1 MTNKISIEG
10 PIKIETKEEKT
21 SLIKRSKDKLPECSK
36 SKDKSKDNLRY
47 SLHWDYTT
55 NKSGKQQ
62 FTFTGK
68 EMGDSF
74 WSPEEK
80 SNLKVGDLIIY
91 KKKGHPN
98 FNYKARIYAK
108 TGLISKIDALKKGIM
123 EKLPDVPDT
132 YDIKFMAPPV
142 IGGNRT
148 KRIKGVKI
156 EEMEKIPGYRFF
168 FCYPTPKKSN
178 KYLYHSPQ
186 FHNKIKSEMKKGF
199 LKDMDWNMEKILAKH
214 AGVTKD
220 TLTGKAIPSDKLV
233 EQPNSVKF
241 KIAEVELIEISDPVH
256 LHKGKPQKEVH
267 KIRVLVHIRLYK
279 VEKEDKTKHLP
290 AVPNAEQTMSMLDCK
305 NHKKRT
311 FELIKE
317 LREASAKQAASFSE
331 YLGDKLA
338 VKYAKNEYN
347 EIEWYQNKA
356 KKEIADIYYK
366 KRVDKRNK
374 KLKEKKD
381 HRTNWKKK
389 SEDEVKKSKKIL
401 ELAGKQAKEEQRATE
416 QKFDSTRAK
425 EDVMDERKENNQ
437 DKSTSNLKDENPY
450 VTDFSEEQKKKNE
463 EKELDEFVDDSDD
476 EDAKEMVMPGEKIEN
491 GNETKTGIDVG
502 DGTGNKGGGTRKHR
516 RRRNKNTKKRRN
528 KNK

>member
-1 MTNKISIEG
+1 MNKISIEG
-10 PIKIETKEEKT
+10 PIKIETKEQKT
-21 SLIKRSKDKLPECSK
+21 SLIKRSKDKLPECTK
-36 SKDKSKDNLRY
+36 SKDKRKDNLRY

-68 EMGDSF
+68 EMGDNF

-80 SNLKVGDLIIY
+80 TKLKVGDLIIY

-123 EKLPDVPDT
+123 KELPDVPDT
-132 YDIKFMAPPV
+132 YDIKFIAPPV

-148 KRIKGVKI
+148 KRIKGVKK
-156 EEMEKIPGYRFF
+156 EEIEKIPGYRFF
-168 FCYPTPKKSN
+168 FCYPTLKPGGI

-186 FHNKIKSEMKKGF
+186 FHDKIKSEMKKGF
-199 LKDMDWNMEKILAKH
+199 LKNMDWNIEKIQAKH

-220 TLTGKAIPSDKLV
+220 TLTGKAIPADKLV
-233 EQPNSVKF
+233 ERPNSVKY
-241 KIAEVELIEISDPVH
+241 KIADVELIQISDPVH
-256 LHKGKPQKEVH
+256 LHKGKPNKEVH
-267 KIRVLVHIRLYK
+267 KIRVLVHIRLFK
-279 VEKEDKTKHLP
+279 VEKEDKTKQLP
-290 AVPNAEQTMSMLDCK
+290 AAPNAEQTMSMLDCK

-311 FELIKE
+311 FELIKD

-347 EIEWYQNKA
+347 EVEWYQNKA
-356 KKEIADIYYK
+356 RKEIADEYYK
-366 KRVDKRNK
+366 KRVDKRK
-374 KLKEKKD
+374 KKEKEKKD

-401 ELAGKQAKEEQRATE
+401 ELAGKQAKEEQIAIE
-416 QKFDSTRAK
+416 QKFDATRGK
-425 EDVMDERKENNQ
+425 EDVTDDIKEKAAH
-437 DKSTSNLKDENPY
+437 KSTSGLEGEKPY
-450 VTDFSEEQKKKNE
+450 VTDFREGQEKQRKEQKERKEDLAFIDEDDE
-463 EKELDEFVDDSDD
+463 EEFVDR
-476 EDAKEMVMPGEKIEN
+476 KV
-491 GNETKTGIDVG
+491 
-502 DGTGNKGGGTRKHR
+502 GGTRKHR
-516 RRRNKNTKKRRN
+516 RRRNRNTKKKRN

>member
-36 SKDKSKDNLRY
+36 NKDKSKDNLRY

-68 EMGDSF
+68 EMGDNF
-74 WSPEEK
+74 WSPGEK
-80 SNLKVGDLIIY
+80 TKLKVGDLIIY

-108 TGLISKIDALKKGIM
+108 TGLISKLDALKKGIM
-123 EKLPDVPDT
+123 KKLPDVPDT
-132 YDIKFMAPPV
+132 YDIKFIAPPV

-148 KRIKGVKI
+148 KRIKGVKK
-156 EEMEKIPGYRFF
+156 EEIEKIPGYRFF

-199 LKDMDWNMEKILAKH
+199 LKKMDWNIEKIQAKH

-220 TLTGKAIPSDKLV
+220 TLTGKAIPADKLV
-233 EQPNSVKF
+233 ERPNSVKF
-241 KIAEVELIEISDPVH
+241 KIADVELIEISDPVH

-267 KIRVLVHIRLYK
+267 KIRVLVNIRLFK
-279 VEKEDKTKHLP
+279 VEKEDKTKQLP
-290 AVPNAEQTMSMLDCK
+290 AAPNAEQTMSMLDCK

-311 FELIKE
+311 FELVKE

-331 YLGDKLA
+331 YLGDKLT
-338 VKYAKNEYN
+338 VKYAKNYKDV
-347 EIEWYQNKA
+347 EWYQNKA
-356 KKEIADIYYK
+356 KDEISDEYYK

-374 KLKEKKD
+374 KIKEKKD
-381 HRTNWKKK
+381 HTTNWKKK
-389 SEDEVKKSKKIL
+389 SEDEVKKSKEIL
-401 ELAGKQAKEEQRATE
+401 ELAGKQAKEEQKAIE
-416 QKFDSTRAK
+416 QKFDAERAK
-425 EDVMDERKENNQ
+425 EDVTDELKEKNN
-437 DKSTSNLKDENPY
+437 DNSTSRLEGEEPY
-450 VTDFSEEQKKKNE
+450 VTDFREEQKKKN
-463 EKELDEFVDDSDD
+463 KEQAETDAFVDDSDD
-476 EDAKEMVMPGEKIEN
+476 EDAEEMVMPGEKIVKDDES
-491 GNETKTGIDVG
+491 KT
-502 DGTGNKGGGTRKHR
+502 GGTRKHR
-516 RRRNKNTKKRRN
+516 KKRKRYTKKKRN

>member
-36 SKDKSKDNLRY
+36 NKDKSKDNLRY

-68 EMGDSF
+68 EMGDNF

-80 SNLKVGDLIIY
+80 TKLKVGDLIIY

-132 YDIKFMAPPV
+132 YDIKFIAPPV
-142 IGGNRT
+142 IGGTRT
-148 KRIKGVKI
+148 KRIKGVKK
-156 EEMEKIPGYRFF
+156 EEIEKIPGYRFF

-199 LKDMDWNMEKILAKH
+199 LKKMDWNIEKIQAKH

-220 TLTGKAIPSDKLV
+220 TLTGKAIPADKLV
-233 EQPNSVKF
+233 ERPNSVKF
-241 KIAEVELIEISDPVH
+241 KIADVELIQISDPVH
-256 LHKGKPQKEVH
+256 LYKGKPEKEVH
-267 KIRVLVHIRLYK
+267 KIRILVHIRLFK
-279 VEKEDKTKHLP
+279 VEKEDKTKQLP

-356 KKEIADIYYK
+356 KKEIADEYYK
-366 KRVDKRNK
+366 KRVDKRK
-374 KLKEKKD
+374 EKLKEKKD

-401 ELAGKQAKEEQRATE
+401 ELAGKQAKGEQRAIE
-416 QKFDSTRAK
+416 QKFDATRGK
-425 EDVMDERKENNQ
+425 EDVMDEIKENNQ
-437 DKSTSNLKDENPY
+437 DNSISGLEGEKPY
-450 VTDFSEEQKKKNE
+450 VKDFRAEKKQQNV
-463 EKELDEFVDDSDD
+463 EKAELDELLDSDNED
-476 EDAKEMVMPGEKIEN
+476 EDAKEMVMSGDKDN
-491 GNETKTGIDVG
+491 KSKTGS
-502 DGTGNKGGGTRKHR
+502 DGTGNKSGGTRKHR
-516 RRRNKNTKKRRN
+516 RRRNKNTKKKRN